1 MRPIPCAIVFA
12 CVVFFGTVGIAAAT
26 TGTVIQLEGLD
37 NLIPVRLTYLLNNIW
52 LLFLIAG
59 LILYGC
65 GSRKWAGRLVVATVL
80 ALVLK
85 SFLL

>member
-1 MRPIPCAIVFA
+1 MK
-12 CVVFFGTVGIAAAT
+12 CVMVLSGVIAFGTLGMAAAT

-52 LLFLIAG
+52 LLFLIAS
-59 LILYGC
+59 LILYGI

-85 SFLL
+85 FFLL